1 MRNWNRRRFIA
12 AGGAAAGAA
21 LAAGAAPAHAAA
33 PAQQA
38 AACEPLRIVTGEED
52 FVCPS
57 TAPPGATVFQVTA
70 TSYRTGFLGLVRL
83 RDGHEESAFR
93 ELLYAL
99 FSARTPQETIEATR
113 GLMATAELYGGA
125 AVHPGAVSYITPVL
139 EPGSYLVLEYRDF
152 QGPLGREPERGQE
165 HVRTLTVTEPV
176 TATDAA
182 AAAGSAA
189 TLTTRETAEGP
200 RFELHGQPRAGSPV
214 RCVNQVTQ
222 PDEAIIYR
230 VRDDSVTEEDVHAF
244 FNSDMSMTPP
254 FSIEAPLGTPPIS
267 PGGDIWVTMP
277 TEPGR
282 YVAASWV
289 GSLEDGRPMAAHGQ
303 HLIFHVT
310 A

>member
-1 MRNWNRRRFIA
+1 MRNWNRRRFITA
-12 AGGAAAGAA
+12 AGGAAGAA
-21 LAAGAAPAHAAA
+21 LAAGAAPAHAA
-33 PAQQA
+33 PRAQQA
-38 AACEPLRIVTGEED
+38 EACAPLRIVTGEED

-57 TAPPGATVFQVTA
+57 TAPPGASVFRVTA
-70 TSYRTGFLGLVRL
+70 TSFKTGFLGLVRL
-83 RDGHEESAFR
+83 RDGHEEGAFR

-113 GLMATAELYGGA
+113 GLMDTAELYGGA

-176 TATDAA
+176 TGTAA
-182 AAAGSAA
+182 AAATGSAA

-200 RFELHGQPRAGSPV
+200 RFELHGQPGAGSPV

-230 VRDDSVTEEDVHAF
+230 VPDDSVTEEDVHAF

-267 PGGDIWVTMP
+267 PGGDLWVTMP